1 MPDLQLSLDILALL
15 FMTGLIA
22 GLVDAIAGGGGLIA
36 LPVLLATGLPP
47 IQALATN
54 KLQGSFGTFSS
65 SLYFIRNGLIC
76 LREIRFMVGCT
87 FIGSASGTLIV
98 QNISTD
104 SLASIIPL
112 LLIGIALYF
121 LLSPRISDE
130 QQPARISTLLFS
142 LSIGFG
148 IGFYD
153 GFFGPGA
160 GSFFAIGFV
169 GLLGFGLTKATA
181 HTKIL
186 NLTSNLASLCFF
198 ALSGYVI
205 WSIGLTMGLG
215 QLIGARIGARLV
227 LRRGVKLIRPMIVI
241 ISILI
246 SIKLFLGNNPD
257 LLKWIGLDS

>member
-1 MPDLQLSLDILALL
+1 MPELQLSFDILTLL
-15 FMTGLIA
+15 FITGLVA
-22 GLVDAIAGGGGLIA
+22 GMVDAIAGGGGLIA

-54 KLQGSFGTFSS
+54 KLQGTFGTFSS
-65 SLYFIRNGLIC
+65 SLYFIHNGLVS
-76 LREIRFMVGCT
+76 LKEIRFMVGCT
-87 FIGSASGTLIV
+87 FAGSALGTLTV

-104 SLASIIPL
+104 YLASIIPL
-112 LLIGIALYF
+112 LMIAIALYF

-130 QQPARISTLLFS
+130 QHPAKISTLLFS

-169 GLLGFGLTKATA
+169 SLLGYGLTKATA

-186 NLTSNLASLCFF
+186 NLTSNIASLCFF
-198 ALSGYVI
+198 AISGYVV
-205 WSIGLTMGLG
+205 WSVGLTMGIG

-227 LRRGVKLIRPMIVI
+227 LRRGVNLVRPMIVI
-241 ISILI
+241 VSILI
-246 SIKLFLGNNPD
+246 SIKLFLSNHPE
-257 LLKWIGLDS
+257 LLQ